1 MIELVDVSK
10 AYGQMVALVPTTLT
24 IPTAKT
30 TVLLGPSGCGK
41 STVLRL
47 LLGLLWP
54 DRGVIR
60 FDDTT
65 LSPETVHAIR
75 LRTGYVVQDGGL
87 FPHLSARENVTLV
100 AKQIGWKL
108 SDITN
113 RVRELAELVRLPQD
127 SLDRF
132 PVQLSGGQRQR
143 VGMMRALM
151 LDPPVLMLD
160 EPMGAL
166 DPLVRAELQTDL
178 KAIFQNLNK
187 TVVLVTHDLREAASL
202 GDQIVLMR
210 DGEIVQRGAM
220 TELTTQPANEFVTR
234 FIQAQRET
242 V

>member
-1 MIELVDVSK
+1 MIELDNVSK
-10 AYGQMVALVPTTLT
+10 TYGQMVALRPTTLT
-24 IPTAKT
+24 IPTGKT

-54 DRGVIR
+54 DRGEIR
-60 FDDTT
+60 FDDTR
-65 LSPETVHAIR
+65 LSRETVHAIR

-87 FPHLSARENVTLV
+87 FPHLSARQNVTLV
-100 AKQIGWKL
+100 AKQIGRTQ
-108 SDITN
+108 SNITT

-151 LDPPVLMLD
+151 LDPPALLLD

-220 TELTTQPANEFVTR
+220 TELTTRPANEFVTR

>member
-1 MIELVDVSK
+1 MIELVNVSK
-10 AYGQMVALVPTTLT
+10 TYGPTTALRPTTLT
-24 IPTAKT
+24 IPTGKT

-54 DRGVIR
+54 DRGEIR
-60 FDDTT
+60 FDDTR
-65 LSPETVHAIR
+65 LSLETVHAIR

-100 AKQIGWKL
+100 AKQIGWTQ
-108 SDITN
+108 SNITT
-113 RVRELAELVRLPQD
+113 RVRDLAELVRLPQD

-151 LDPPVLMLD
+151 LDPPVLLLD